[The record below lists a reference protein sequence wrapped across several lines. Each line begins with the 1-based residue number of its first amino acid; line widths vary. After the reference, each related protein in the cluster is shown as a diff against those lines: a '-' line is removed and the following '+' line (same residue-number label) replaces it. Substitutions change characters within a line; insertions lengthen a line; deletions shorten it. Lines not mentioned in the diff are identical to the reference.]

1 MICSQSK
8 LCLLMLSVILIGC
21 AHPVAMVGPAGKS
34 VDASKVV
41 IYYPQR
47 PDCNFETIGYILVEG
62 GYYSLQSLFR
72 RMRLQAASVGA
83 DAIYVLFTQRLDIKE
98 YIGSARAIRCLP
110 V

>member
-41 IYYPQR
+41 IYYPGCTAL
-47 PDCNFETIGYILVEG
+47 PSWPILSHALYLWPVFL
-62 GYYSLQSLFR
+62 YY
-72 RMRLQAASVGA
+72 
-83 DAIYVLFTQRLDIKE
+83 
-98 YIGSARAIRCLP
+98 
-110 V
+110 